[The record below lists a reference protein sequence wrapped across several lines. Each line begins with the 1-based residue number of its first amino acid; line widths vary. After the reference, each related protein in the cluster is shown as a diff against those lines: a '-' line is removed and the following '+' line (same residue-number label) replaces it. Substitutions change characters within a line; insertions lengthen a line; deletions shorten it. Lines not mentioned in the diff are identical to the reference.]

1 MIEMSISQAKSTSQD
16 IAPVALAANGKVL
29 STATNRLGYLTPT
42 DPSAG
47 IETIRH
53 LYGMQGYVW
62 LKGLLPR
69 SSVIDFA
76 AGCFRIWR
84 IPGWSCLG
92 SIPRSA

>member
-1 MIEMSISQAKSTSQD
+1 MQD
-16 IAPVALAANGKVL
+16 VPPVALAANGKVL

-69 SSVIDFA
+69 SSVIDFRGWVFSHLA
-76 AGCFRIWR
+76 DTGLVR
-84 IPGWSCLG
+84 PGLDPAPG
-92 SIPRSA
+92 NLPR